1 MAAVDILYIDITR
14 RWNSVTLDQRESGT
28 RWLPSHPMVPLPDR
42 RGERSAPLLS
52 FHIVEGRGKVN
63 GVEFKA

>member
-42 RGERSAPLLS
+42 RGGRLRL
-52 FHIVEGRGKVN
+52 FYLFILWRGEGR
-63 GVEFKA
+63 